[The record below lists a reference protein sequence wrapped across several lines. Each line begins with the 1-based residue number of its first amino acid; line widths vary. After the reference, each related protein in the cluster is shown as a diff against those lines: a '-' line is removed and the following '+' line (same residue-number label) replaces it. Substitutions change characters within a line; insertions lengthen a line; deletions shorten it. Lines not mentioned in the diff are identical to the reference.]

1 MNEFAAEQER
11 QRGPGTTGWW
21 VNAEQTLT
29 PEQFGQLQ
37 EAADTPTISHRTISV
52 VLERWGVK
60 VTPGMVGHW
69 RRNVR

>member
-1 MNEFAAEQER
+1 MDEFLAEQER

-21 VNAEQTLT
+21 QRAETDLDPERWASLT
-29 PEQFGQLQ
+29 A
-37 EAADTPTISHRTISV
+37 AADNPNISHRTISI